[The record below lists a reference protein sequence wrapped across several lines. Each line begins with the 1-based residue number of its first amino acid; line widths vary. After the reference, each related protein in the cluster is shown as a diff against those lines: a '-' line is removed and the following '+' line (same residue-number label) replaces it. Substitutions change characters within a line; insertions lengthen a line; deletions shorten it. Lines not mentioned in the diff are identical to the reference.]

1 LGVKQAD
8 KDSDWTGVERLE
20 GAGIA
25 RPAIDPFT
33 RNDYRPIMRISS
45 RTFLLYASALVLP
58 LCAVAEEKNGVQVN
72 VQKVTLDRADVRGA
86 DVNMENLDRLMG
98 LRIAFKNVGFKPLP
112 ESDVTWEILRR
123 HYDNATLELTS
134 GVEKLQRLRAGEST
148 EVTMGIAKMAGIR
161 NGAVLRKDELEWQL
175 TITQDGKEVAK
186 FASKP
191 NFAMLL
197 KRAARV
203 ETPAAPAPP
212 GAPAATPA
220 PPGATPAATP
230 APPPKP

>member
-1 LGVKQAD
+1 
-8 KDSDWTGVERLE
+8 
-20 GAGIA
+20 
-25 RPAIDPFT
+25 
-33 RNDYRPIMRISS
+33 MRISS
-45 RTFLLYASALVLP
+45 RLLLPCISALVLP
-58 LCAVAEEKNGVQVN
+58 LCALADEKNGIQVN

-86 DVNMENLDRLMG
+86 DVNMESLDRLMG
-98 LRIAFKNVGFKPLP
+98 LRVTFKNVGFKPMS
-112 ESDVTWEILRR
+112 ESEVTWEILKRR
-123 HYDNATLELTS
+123 YDNAALELTS
-134 GVEKLQRLRAGEST
+134 GVEKLQHLRAGESA
-148 EVTMGIAKMAGIR
+148 EVTMGIAKVAGIR
-161 NGAVLRKDELEWQL
+161 NGAVLRKDELEWEL

-203 ETPAAPAPP
+203 EVPAAP

-220 PPGATPAATP
+220 AAATP